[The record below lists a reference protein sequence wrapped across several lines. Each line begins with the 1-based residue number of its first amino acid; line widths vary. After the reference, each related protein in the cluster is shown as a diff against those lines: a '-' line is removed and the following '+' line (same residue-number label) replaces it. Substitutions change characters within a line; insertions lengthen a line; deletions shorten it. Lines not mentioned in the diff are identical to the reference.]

1 MHLPQTADEIDSY
14 LFGQGLT
21 VNDYFVEGEVIGF
34 TRDGREFDL
43 IIDHDELHD
52 ACIERLMALGVDQ
65 RPSA

>member
-1 MHLPQTADEIDSY
+1 VHLPQTEDEIDSY

-43 IIDHDELHD
+43 II
-52 ACIERLMALGVDQ
+52 ATTKLMTRAWRG
-65 RPSA
+65 